1 MNRLYT
7 PKKGCGSGIIIV
19 ILYVDDLVFTENITK
34 MIKEFKNN
42 MVNKYDMNDMKILT
56 LGIERYQD
64 ENDIFIFQKNYM
76 DKIDVKFNMF

>member
-1 MNRLYT
+1 
-7 PKKGCGSGIIIV
+7 
-19 ILYVDDLVFTENITK
+19 

-42 MVNKYDMNDMKILT
+42 MVNKYEMNDMKILT